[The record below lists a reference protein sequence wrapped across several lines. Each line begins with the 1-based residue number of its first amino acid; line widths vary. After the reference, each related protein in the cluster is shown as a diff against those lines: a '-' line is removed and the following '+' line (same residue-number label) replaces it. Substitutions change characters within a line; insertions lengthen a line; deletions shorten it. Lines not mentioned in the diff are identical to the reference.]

1 MCPLSSS
8 EYDIAGDIGI
18 PCYIPSICTGIQC
31 CVYAKE
37 LGRSFE
43 VSLVVD
49 PCNNVFSVGI
59 ETFIH
64 NISVTSLELGK
75 CVMYLYDLKTCGE
88 IKTQTSNQ
96 VHKIRLG
103 NNFHQTCPNP
113 KHLKDSYT
121 VILLHFQFC
130 FVIEKSFINL
140 TTAKYTC

>member
-31 CVYAKE
+31 CVYANE

-75 CVMYLYDLKTCGE
+75 CVMYLYDLKKMWRNKNAN
-88 IKTQTSNQ
+88 IKSS
-96 VHKIRLG
+96 VHDASLEQ
-103 NNFHQTCPNP
+103 FSSDVP
-113 KHLKDSYT
+113 KSKT
-121 VILLHFQFC
+121 F
-130 FVIEKSFINL
+130 ER
-140 TTAKYTC
+140 